1 METNSISAKRD
12 KAELDLTTECEPFDV
27 LREWMK
33 LVKLQDGKIIIAIKG
48 KTYLVQDPQ
57 G

>member
-1 METNSISAKRD
+1 METNSISAKWD
-12 KAELDLTTECEPFDV
+12 KAELNLITEQSFDA